1 MAILPIVTY
10 DDPVLREETEKIT
23 EDSDEL
29 QFLIDDM
36 FETMYNASGV
46 GLAAPQIGRSLRL
59 FVMDAKPMAEND
71 EEMNYFGPTVF
82 INPEIK
88 ELTDNRVEMEEGCLS
103 IPSVNE
109 MVTRTDE
116 IQVSFRD
123 EHFQQQTLRCK
134 GWNARII
141 LHETDHLHGKLFIDY
156 LSSFKKRLIGRTLRK
171 IAQGKLE
178 CDYPLAPKV
187 ATS

>member
-10 DDPVLREETEKIT
+10 DDPVLREETEEIT
-23 EDSDEL
+23 EASTEL
-29 QFLIDDM
+29 NSLIDDM

-46 GLAAPQIGRSLRL
+46 GLAAPQIGRSLRM
-59 FVMDAKPMAEND
+59 FVMDAEPMAEND

-82 INPEIK
+82 MNPEIK
-88 ELTDNRVEMEEGCLS
+88 ELAKNKVEMEEGCLS

-109 MVTRTDE
+109 MVARTGE
-116 IQVSFRD
+116 IQVTYRD
-123 EHFQQQTLRCK
+123 ENFEQQTMQCK

-178 CDYPLAPKV
+178 CEYPLAPKV
-187 ATS
+187 ATP